1 LRTTNNE
8 GKSVLDNAYE
18 KEYEDIIEFVEEKL
32 DSEHQRLIALKKEKN
47 IKPQLQTIIV
57 SAELMFKKNQKNK

>member
-1 LRTTNNE
+1 
-8 GKSVLDNAYE
+8 
-18 KEYEDIIEFVEEKL
+18 VEEKL